1 MLGQAIAELH
11 KAGVRIV
18 VGTDMGTD
26 MVGSEAPGMATIQEV
41 ETLVKAGLSPEAA
54 LKAATSVAARH
65 LGLEK
70 EIGMLEAGMSADIL
84 LVRGDPL
91 RNIADLHQV
100 DAVVQRGKVVFRR
113 EP

>member
-1 MLGQAIAELH
+1 MLAL
-11 KAGVRIV
+11 AGP
-18 VGTDMGTD
+18 
-26 MVGSEAPGMATIQEV
+26 EAPGLATIQEV
-41 ETLVKAGLSPEAA
+41 ETLVKAGLSQEAA

-65 LGLEK
+65 LGQEK
-70 EIGMLEAGMSADIL
+70 EIGTLEAEMSADIL
-84 LVRGDPL
+84 LVRGNPL